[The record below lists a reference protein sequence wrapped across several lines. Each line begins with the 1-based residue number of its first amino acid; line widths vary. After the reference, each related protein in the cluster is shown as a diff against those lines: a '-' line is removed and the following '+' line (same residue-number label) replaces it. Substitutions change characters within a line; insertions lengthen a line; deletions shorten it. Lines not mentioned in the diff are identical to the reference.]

1 MATSWIA
8 VPENKPM
15 EPGHAYAFTYTGP
28 LPYNDDVR
36 KVIDAAIFAA
46 DNMRPDYRVLRVI
59 HTRPNPGLAN
69 GKKPIPW
76 SVRIELVKE
85 SHTLTPTIQDAAASV
100 KARLKAVA
108 GAATNVLEKPWQEAK
123 TIAAD
128 VANEIRMV
136 VFFAAVVLV
145 VYFASSRR

>member
-1 MATSWIA
+1 MATSWIE

-15 EPGHAYAFTYTGP
+15 EVGHQYALTYTVP
-28 LPYNDDVR
+28 LPYNDVVR
-36 KVIDAAIFAA
+36 KTIDAAIFAA
-46 DNMRPDYRVLRVI
+46 DDLRPDYRVLRVI

-76 SVRIELVKE
+76 TVRIELVKE
-85 SHTLTPTIQDAAASV
+85 SHQSAITVQDAANAV
-100 KARLKAVA
+100 KAKLKSIA

-128 VANEIRMV
+128 VASEIRMV

-145 VYFASSRR
+145 TYFASSRR